1 MTRMNILYTQ
11 FSINEVCK
19 VSFVPYC
26 GNCGNKV
33 DETMA
38 FCPKCGASLKMETTG
53 QVGPT
58 ATSTANSATSTATM
72 PTATSPA
79 VNSLLEANEFVMKK
93 KILSLHEHY
102 DFEDSTGTK
111 MGEAD
116 GNLFQ
121 VPAKFAVMDAHGS
134 EVMHL
139 DGKVISLRKQFTF
152 YGATGEELGTIK
164 KKIAKLIGEEFW
176 VEKDGVEF
184 MRIYGN
190 FSDHNYRME
199 VNKVP
204 VASIYKKW
212 VSVRD
217 TLGVSITGDV
227 DHRVVMGAVIVIEHL
242 EVTEKNSGNSSNFGN
257 FGNIRFGFP

>member
-53 QVGPT
+53 IVGPT
-58 ATSTANSATSTATM
+58 ATSTATIQ
-72 PTATSPA
+72 TATSPA
-79 VNSLLEANEFVMKK
+79 VDSLLEANEFVMKK

-116 GNLFQ
+116 ASFRFPPSSPLW
-121 VPAKFAVMDAHGS
+121 M
-134 EVMHL
+134 L
-139 DGKVISLRKQFTF
+139 
-152 YGATGEELGTIK
+152 TGQRLCT
-164 KKIAKLIGEEFW
+164 
-176 VEKDGVEF
+176 
-184 MRIYGN
+184 
-190 FSDHNYRME
+190 
-199 VNKVP
+199 
-204 VASIYKKW
+204 
-212 VSVRD
+212 
-217 TLGVSITGDV
+217 
-227 DHRVVMGAVIVIEHL
+227 
-242 EVTEKNSGNSSNFGN
+242 
-257 FGNIRFGFP
+257 